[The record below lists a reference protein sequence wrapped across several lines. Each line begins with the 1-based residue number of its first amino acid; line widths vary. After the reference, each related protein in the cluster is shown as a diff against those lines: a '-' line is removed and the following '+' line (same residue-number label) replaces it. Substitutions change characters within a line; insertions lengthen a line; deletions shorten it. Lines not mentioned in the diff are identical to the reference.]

1 MFEIIHDKI
10 NQLSKID
17 QNTVHKLI
25 LMYID
30 EFFQI
35 FVAILIIRIAMDKN
49 IDLYK
54 IIMISA
60 IIALVTLIL
69 ENYNSDFNSNIKQ
82 GITFTA
88 GSQMISG
95 FMND

>member
-1 MFEIIHDKI
+1 MFEIIQDKI
-10 NQLSKID
+10 NQLRKID
-17 QNTVHKLI
+17 ENTIHKFFI
-25 LMYID
+25 MYMD

-49 IDLYK
+49 IDFYK
-54 IIMISA
+54 ILLISA
-60 IIALVTLIL
+60 IIAFVTLML
-69 ENYNSDFNSNIKQ
+69 ENYNSEFNSNIKQ

-95 FMND
+95 FMTD

>member
-1 MFEIIHDKI
+1 MFEIIQDKI
-10 NQLSKID
+10 NQID
-17 QNTVHKLI
+17 KNTINKFFM
-25 LMYID
+25 MYMD
-30 EFFQI
+30 EFFQV

-54 IIMISA
+54 IVVISA
-60 IIALVTLIL
+60 IIALVTLML
-69 ENYNSDFNSNIKQ
+69 EYYNSDFNSNIKQ